1 MMYSMSSEVFGR
13 WIILAAK
20 IYAVYFVAMFVGFG
34 IILMVY
40 TLVKVW
46 RERKGGD
53 KDDREGSL

>member
-1 MMYSMSSEVFGR
+1 MSSEVFGR

-20 IYAVYFVAMFVGFG
+20 IYAVYFVVMFVGFG
-34 IILMVY
+34 IILTVY
-40 TLVKVW
+40 TLVETW